1 MVQVKAFLKYLLIYC
16 ILAVIVAI
24 LFVIFQS
31 SDLMVKVLKFFVFP
45 GILFIVLGAL
55 FIDWYDRKLF
65 ARMQNRYGPR
75 FIQPIF
81 DMLKLLAKEDI
92 TPNGVDKFEFN
103 LIPAVQVFLSIMVAF
118 TVPVYIAEGL
128 ISFNGDLI
136 FVLFLLALI
145 GGSIFLLGWVTNNPY
160 ALIGGSRA
168 ATSEMAFEIPLAL
181 SLVGPALMTGSL
193 RISIISTGLLNAII
207 SKPLLVIPTV
217 LCFFLSII
225 SATAVLEKVPFDPA
239 HAEVEIIGGW
249 SIELTGKKLFFTR
262 IANLILEFGIAG
274 LIAAIF
280 LGGLGG
286 FNVDLLTIGTWEVS
300 TYLISVILFVIKTC
314 FVIFLI
320 TLMRTLNSR
329 IRIDQLVRYFWQYY
343 LPIGFIAILATI
355 LVVVN

>member
-1 MVQVKAFLKYLLIYC
+1 MVQIKTFLKYLFVYSL
-16 ILAVIVAI
+16 LAVIIATLFI
-24 LFVIFQS
+24 LFQS

-55 FIDWYDRKLF
+55 FIDWFDRKLF
-65 ARMQNRYGPR
+65 ARMQNRIGPR
-75 FIQPIF
+75 FLQPVY

-92 TPNGVDKFEFN
+92 TPDGVDKFEFN
-103 LIPAVQVFLSIMVAF
+103 IIPAVQVFLSIMVAF
-118 TVPVYIAEGL
+118 TVPIYIAEGL
-128 ISFNGDLI
+128 ISFDGDLI

-145 GGSIFLLGWVTNNPY
+145 GGSIFLLGWATNNPY

-181 SLVGPALMTGSL
+181 SLIGPALMTGSL
-193 RISIISTGLLNAII
+193 RISTISMNLLDVIISN
-207 SKPLLVIPTV
+207 PLLTFPLV
-217 LCFFLSII
+217 LCFILSII

-262 IANLILEFGIAG
+262 FANLILEFGIAG

-286 FNVDLLTIGTWEVS
+286 FNPGLLTIGTWEVS
-300 TYLISVILFVIKTC
+300 SYLISVILFVIKTC

-320 TLMRTLNSR
+320 TLMRTLHSR
-329 IRIDQLVRYFWQYY
+329 IRIDQLVRYFWRYY

-355 LVVVN
+355 LLVVN